1 MPAARVL
8 REGPIPST
16 TKLIAHCTTSAS
28 KVEQI
33 GPQSCLIRHI
43 HLNSCQPTT
52 TSSNISTTFCR
63 ELFHN
68 HQEAENAFQPRV
80 HRIPKHRFLRYGNKQ
95 SYFLLAKMCWLFS
108 SVQLSHSSMSYSLR
122 PHESQHARPPCPSP
136 TPGVYPN
143 PCPLSQWCHPTIS
156 SSVIPF
162 SSCPQS
168 FPALGSF
175 PMSQLFAS
183 GGQSTGVSAS
193 ASVPPMNT
201 QNLSPLGWTGWIFL
215 QSKGLSRVFS
225 NTTFKSINSSALNLL
240 HRPTLTSIHD
250 YWKNHRLD

>member
-1 MPAARVL
+1 MHSNQ
-8 REGPIPST
+8 EFTESQST
-16 TKLIAHCTTSAS
+16 DFYAMGIN
-28 KVEQI
+28 KVI
-33 GPQSCLIRHI
+33 
-43 HLNSCQPTT
+43 
-52 TSSNISTTFCR
+52 FCW
-63 ELFHN
+63 
-68 HQEAENAFQPRV
+68 QKCV
-80 HRIPKHRFLRYGNKQ
+80 D
-95 SYFLLAKMCWLFS
+95 C

-183 GGQSTGVSAS
+183 GGQSTGVSVS